1 MRGGASGR
9 GSCSARDRRRRPRLK
24 CFREPP
30 QRRDSGDCA
39 MPKRARPRP
48 AGLRRPRAESPRGPT
63 RRRRARTYPRA
74 RRGRAGTIRAAS
86 AQRPDAPP
94 AGGRSFRVNS
104 SERFR
109 GEEAEAPPRQGG
121 ERDGSGRVGVCA
133 HAPTRPR
140 RARVSPPFH
149 SRRRLATKRQP
160 ERLRA
165 ERARTPRANPPTD
178 RPCDAP
184 RHIAALA
191 AHQIQETVSHRCRKR

>member
-1 MRGGASGR
+1 LRGGARGR
-9 GSCSARDRRRRPRLK
+9 GSCSARDRGGRPPLK

-30 QRRDSGDCA
+30 QRRDFRDCA

-48 AGLRRPRAESPRGPT
+48 AGLRRPRAESPQEPT
-63 RRRRARTYPRA
+63 VRRRSRTYPRA
-74 RRGRAGTIRAAS
+74 RRGRAGAIRAAS

-121 ERDGSGRVGVCA
+121 KRVRRGRVGMCA
-133 HAPTRPR
+133 HAPTPSR
-140 RARVSPPFH
+140 RTRVSTPFH

-165 ERARTPRANPPTD
+165 ERARTSRANPPTD
-178 RPCDAP
+178 PAGGAP
-184 RHIAALA
+184 LFAAALA
-191 AHQIQETVSHRCRKR
+191 AYHIQETVSHRCRKR